1 MRRRQRRRRRPER
14 DSGVTDPERQAEA
27 EEAASR
33 LFSGPVDFLRS
44 APQLQFL
51 PDPAVPEIA
60 FCGRSNV
67 GKSSLLNALTGRKA
81 IARASVTPGR
91 TQELNFFDVGRPEDE
106 GALPLFR
113 LVDMPGYGFAKA
125 PVKVV
130 EKWKALVNSYL
141 RGRQV
146 LARTLVLI
154 DSRHGIKDVDR
165 TMMTMLDQA
174 AVGYRIVL
182 TKTDKIKA
190 SDLEKVAGATAAEAK
205 KHVAAHPDIHLTSS
219 EKGMGIAALRAAV
232 VADALGEGWMG

>member
-1 MRRRQRRRRRPER
+1 M
-14 DSGVTDPERQAEA
+14 TDEQDQAA
-27 EEAASR
+27 REEAASK

-51 PDPAVPEIA
+51 PEPAVPEIA

-67 GKSSLLNALTGRKA
+67 GKSSLLNALTGRKG

-91 TQELNFFDVGRPEDE
+91 TQELNFFDVGRPEEE

-130 EKWKALVNSYL
+130 EKWKALVNAYL

-146 LARTLVLI
+146 LTRTLVLV
-154 DSRHGIKDVDR
+154 DSRHGIKEVDR

-174 AVGYRIVL
+174 AASYRIVL

-190 SDLEKVAGATAAEAK
+190 SELAAVAERTAAEAR

-232 VADALGEGWMG
+232 VADALGAEWTGGWAG